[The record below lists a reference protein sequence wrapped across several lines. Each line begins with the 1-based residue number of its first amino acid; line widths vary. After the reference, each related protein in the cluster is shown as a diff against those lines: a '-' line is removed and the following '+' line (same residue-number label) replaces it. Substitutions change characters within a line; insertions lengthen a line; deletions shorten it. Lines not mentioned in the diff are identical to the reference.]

1 YLLMRTK
8 SLVRNT
14 MLSIGLVVVV
24 LLRLLLWPIRQ
35 LRSAVGRLLPKGRK
49 NKGLGMSARWML
61 SKWVTL

>member
-1 YLLMRTK
+1 MRTK

-35 LRSAVGRLLPKGRK
+35 L
-49 NKGLGMSARWML
+49 NKGLGMSARWMH
-61 SKWVTL
+61 SQWVIR